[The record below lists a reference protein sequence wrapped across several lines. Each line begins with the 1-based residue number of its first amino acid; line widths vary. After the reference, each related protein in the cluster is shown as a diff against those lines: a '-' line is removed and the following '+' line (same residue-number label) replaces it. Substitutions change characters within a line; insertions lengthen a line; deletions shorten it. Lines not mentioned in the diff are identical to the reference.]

1 MVRVTYYAY
10 NEEPDHLTRR
20 GAGSQAGRQLD
31 RDLGVDWT
39 VQFGLATP
47 CRAVSRHSPPSRN
60 DGEIRVHIYI
70 HRVHS
75 P

>member
-39 VQFGLATP
+39 VYFGIVPLMP
-47 CRAVSRHSPPSRN
+47 CRVAATAR
-60 DGEIRVHIYI
+60 RVEMMEK
-70 HRVHS
+70 
-75 P
+75 